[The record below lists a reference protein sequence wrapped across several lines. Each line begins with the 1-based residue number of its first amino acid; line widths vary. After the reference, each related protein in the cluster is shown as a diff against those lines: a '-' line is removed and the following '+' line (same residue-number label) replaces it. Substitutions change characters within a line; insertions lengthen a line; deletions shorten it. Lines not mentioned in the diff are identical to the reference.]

1 MGLMNFNFFRAST
14 MNYNQYIKDATRTES
29 LIDSVETNEQGL
41 KDALQLFILSGQILD
56 LYKRQVF
63 YKKDFENSQIQPLLD
78 EIHKISTLQK
88 PDRSKQTVDTNA
100 RILHASM
107 GFATEAGEIM
117 EALIEGLNG
126 KDLDKVNF
134 WEEIGDIN
142 WYTAIALD
150 ETGGSLDDIC
160 AKNISKL
167 KARFPDKFSEH
178 HAIERNLNKERDIL
192 EGN

>member
-1 MGLMNFNFFRAST
+1 MD
-14 MNYNQYIKDATRTES
+14 YDQYIKDATRTES
-29 LIDSVETNEQGL
+29 LIDNVEANEQGL

-63 YKKDFENSQIQPLLD
+63 YKKDFENNQIQPLLD
-78 EIHKISTLQK
+78 KINAISAPKEL
-88 PDRSKQTVDTNA
+88 DRSKQSVDTNA

-117 EALIEGLNG
+117 EALIDGLDG
-126 KDLDKVNF
+126 KGFDTVNF
-134 WEEIGDIN
+134 HEEIGDIN

-150 ETGGSLDDIC
+150 ETKGSLTDIC

-167 KARFPDKFSEH
+167 KARFPDKFTEH
-178 HAIERNLNKERDIL
+178 HAIERDLDKERTIL
-192 EGN
+192 EGQ

>member
-1 MGLMNFNFFRAST
+1 